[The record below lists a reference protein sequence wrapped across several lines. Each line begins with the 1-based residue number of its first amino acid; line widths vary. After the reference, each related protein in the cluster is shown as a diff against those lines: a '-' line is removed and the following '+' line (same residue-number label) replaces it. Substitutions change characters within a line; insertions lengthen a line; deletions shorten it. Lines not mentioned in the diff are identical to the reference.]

1 MFLSFSQFFLIFPT
15 ESSFLIVLISNCA
28 PFLLFF
34 ASEAPD
40 QAPRELKDGTGPR
53 PAGPPGTDGRT
64 KIALKN
70 LILLNFSLVCLSCS
84 QFSLVLTLFKGRVT
98 LFEKGLTPLSPLFKG
113 PNKPPSLVYT
123 QTERLRLN
131 SVQSSGYTYVSL
143 GNRRKSQEF
152 LGNPRKSQQ
161 N

>member
-1 MFLSFSQFFLIFPT
+1 MITKSISRSTKTTTRTTETNKNNNSSNINKKNMFSGVPWLFSGFHVLPIT

-70 LILLNFSLVCLSCS
+70 LICLSFFLVFLS
-84 QFSLVLTLFKGRVT
+84 FS
-98 LFEKGLTPLSPLFKG
+98 
-113 PNKPPSLVYT
+113 
-123 QTERLRLN
+123 
-131 SVQSSGYTYVSL
+131 
-143 GNRRKSQEF
+143 
-152 LGNPRKSQQ
+152 
-161 N
+161 

>member
-1 MFLSFSQFFLIFPT
+1 MSTIRNELSVVILAVLFVVFLKVFPIFLT

-40 QAPRELKDGTGPR
+40 QAPRELKDGMGPR

-70 LILLNFSLVCLSCS
+70 LIFRTIRNELSVV
-84 QFSLVLTLFKGRVT
+84 FAANLTRIYRTSWHVST
-98 LFEKGLTPLSPLFKG
+98 RAMPLQTDT
-113 PNKPPSLVYT
+113 KPVNL
-123 QTERLRLN
+123 
-131 SVQSSGYTYVSL
+131 
-143 GNRRKSQEF
+143 
-152 LGNPRKSQQ
+152 
-161 N
+161 